1 MSMLGF
7 LFSKKECQ
15 ELEYML
21 RRELEELMLDLGDH
35 RIDGVVKTAM
45 EERYTTIF
53 RMYARLA
60 TPKELSKYV
69 RNRTRSQVKK

>member
-1 MSMLGF
+1 MLGF
-7 LFSKKECQ
+7 LFSTKECQ

-35 RIDGVVKTAM
+35 RIDGVVKAAM
-45 EERYTTIF
+45 EDRYTTVF

-69 RNRTRSQVKK
+69 RNRNKSQQMKK